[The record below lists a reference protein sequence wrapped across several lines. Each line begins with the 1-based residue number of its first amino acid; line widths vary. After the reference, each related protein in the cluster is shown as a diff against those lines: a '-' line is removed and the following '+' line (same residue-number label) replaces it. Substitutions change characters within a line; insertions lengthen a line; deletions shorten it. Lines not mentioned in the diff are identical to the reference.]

1 MPFAID
7 ASVVAAWA
15 LEENHSVADAAARRL
30 RSDSAIVPGLW
41 WYELRNVLVIAER
54 RRRLTEHRTTE
65 FLSHIARLAI
75 VLEQSSDE
83 AAVLA
88 LARRHRLTVYDAAYL
103 ELAIRKALP
112 LATLDTA
119 LMRAARAESVPLV
132 GDDLA

>member
-15 LEENHSVADAAARRL
+15 LEESHAIADAAAARL
-30 RSDSAIVPGLW
+30 QSEAAIAPGLW

-54 RRRLTEHRTTE
+54 HGRSTAQRTAE
-65 FLSHIARLAI
+65 FLSRIAPLPI
-75 VLEQSSDE
+75 VIDQSPDE
-83 AAVLA
+83 ESVLT

-103 ELAIRKALP
+103 ELAMREGLP

-119 LMRAARAESVPLV
+119 LMRAARSEAVPLV
-132 GDDLA
+132 GVGED

>member
-15 LEENHSVADAAARRL
+15 LEENHAVADAAARRL
-30 RSDSAIVPGLW
+30 QSDSAIVPGLW

-54 RRRLTEHRTTE
+54 RGRLTEHRTTE
-65 FLSHIARLAI
+65 FLSRIAQLPI
-75 VLEQSSDE
+75 VLEQSPDE

-88 LARRHRLTVYDAAYL
+88 LARRHRLTIYDAAYL

-119 LMRAARAESVPLV
+119 LMRAARDEFLPLI
-132 GDDLA
+132 GEGGG